1 MIDIQ
6 FVRDNPE
13 LVTQKSKQKGYEVD
27 IKRLLEL
34 DTETK
39 TTSDNGGGAIDVP
52 INEHTAGVKQ
62 QPPNDKQIAAGA

>member
-13 LVTQKSKQKGYEVD
+13 LVAQKSKQKGYEVD

-34 DTETK
+34 DIK
-39 TTSDNGGGAIDVP
+39 RRSDSDTAEELRRRR
-52 INEHTAGVKQ
+52 NEHTKELKQ
-62 QPPNDKQIAAGA
+62 QPPSEEQIAAVT